1 MCDGSSAYSMANLE
15 CIVPLATLIEAPY
28 NLEYNDSIWARVIA
42 TNIFGDS
49 QESNSGNG
57 AVVYVVPDAP
67 INLVKNIELSNDS
80 QMAFSWEP
88 AAFDGGQP
96 VTEYRVQYDQAEGL
110 FIPLETVTDPEYV
123 TSFETSPGSTYAF
136 VVEAKSSVGFSV
148 FSAPI
153 YILAAQKA
161 DVPSPPVSTIDAATI
176 IISWSVAYDG
186 ATPITAYQIL
196 IRHADGLNFSED
208 LESCDGSDP
217 TVISEQRCV
226 VPVGTLRAAPFNLD
240 WGVSVWA
247 KVSATNVIGTTEF
260 SSEGNGAIMLTSPDA
275 PINLANV
282 PEITTGS
289 QIGLVWEDGAIDGG
303 ADVIDYK
310 ITWDQGTGEE
320 TVLVQF
326 LNAQSYTVTGLTASV
341 TYVFKVQ
348 SRNSFGYSAYS
359 TPVAILSAQTPNI
372 PAAPSTSFIGD

>member
-1 MCDGSSAYSMANLE
+1 MANLE

-326 LNAQSYTVTGLTASV
+326 LNAQSYTVTGLTARV
-341 TYVFKVQ
+341 TYVFKIQ